1 MVLHTKFVSLI
12 MVFFF
17 AFSLKILKEVQLME
31 LRSLGVD
38 NLTLA
43 ISTAKQQLRSLPS
56 VILTQT
62 KEVRSGK
69 SIVESL
75 IY

>member
-1 MVLHTKFVSLI
+1 MVQHIKILSLI
-12 MVFFF
+12 LSIFF
-17 AFSLKILKEVQLME
+17 AFLKILKEVQLME

-56 VILTQT
+56 VILMQT

-69 SIVESL
+69 SRVKSL